1 MFGAWNRFFVPP
13 LDFLFLLLL
22 HPLLLVVF
30 PFFHKVIEELRKRA
44 CYYLWVWSFITFE
57 RVVKALLKS
66 CKELHHFRELDMIA
80 HSA

>member
-13 LDFLFLLLL
+13 LDFFFLSLLL
-22 HPLLLVVF
+22 PLLLVVF

-44 CYYLWVWSFITFE
+44 CYYLWVWSFVAFE

-66 CKELHHFRELDMIA
+66 GKELHHFR
-80 HSA
+80 